1 MNRILLVEDHE
12 RFARLVSNGLG
23 AAGIAVDAVS
33 RIDAAWS
40 ALQQIAYGALVLDR
54 GLPDGD
60 GLTFL
65 KRLRDSKLSIP
76 CLILTAR
83 DAIHDRVE
91 GLDAGADDYL
101 PKPFAMD
108 ELVARVRALL
118 RRPAESL
125 PIEPRHGDLRLRPA
139 QGMLHCGEECVPLAA
154 SEMQIMLL
162 LAQKGGDT
170 VRRSALEAAAWGLSE
185 AVTPNA
191 LDVALHRIRRKL
203 VAVGSL
209 QKIVNVRGLGYALR
223 DDDLAK

>member
-12 RFARLVSNGLG
+12 RLARLVSKGLG
-23 AAGIAVDAVS
+23 AAGIAVDAVQ

-40 ALQQIAYGALVLDR
+40 ALRQVSYGALVLDR

-60 GLTFL
+60 GLKLL
-65 KRLRDSKLSIP
+65 KRLRDAGLSIP
-76 CLILTAR
+76 CLVLSAR
-83 DAIHDRVE
+83 DALHDRVE
-91 GLDAGADDYL
+91 GLNTGADDYL

-125 PIEPRHGDLRLRPA
+125 PVEPGHGDLRLQPA
-139 QGMLHCGEECVPLAA
+139 QGMLHCGDECVSLAA
-154 SEMQIMLL
+154 SEMQIMLS
-162 LAQKGGDT
+162 LARKGGDT
-170 VRRSALEAAAWGLSE
+170 VSRSKLEAAAWGLSD

-203 VAVGSL
+203 RAIGSR
-209 QKIVNVRGLGYALR
+209 QKIVNVRSLGYALR
-223 DDDLAK
+223 EDGVAQ

>member
-12 RFARLVSNGLG
+12 RLAQLVSNGLS
-23 AAGIAVDAVS
+23 AAGIAVDVVQ

-40 ALQQIAYGALVLDR
+40 ALQQMSYGALVLDR
-54 GLPDGD
+54 GLPDGE
-60 GLTFL
+60 GLLLL
-65 KRLRDSKLSIP
+65 KRLRDAEVSIP
-76 CLILTAR
+76 CLVLTAR
-83 DAIHDRVE
+83 DALNDRVE

-118 RRPAESL
+118 RRPAECL
-125 PIEPRHGDLRLRPA
+125 PLAPGHGDLQLRPA
-139 QGMLHCGEECVPLAA
+139 EGMVHCGDECISLAA

-162 LAQKGGDT
+162 LARRGGDT

-185 AVTPNA
+185 PVTPNA

-203 VAVGSL
+203 GAIGSR

-223 DDDLAK
+223 EDDVAE

>member
-12 RFARLVSNGLG
+12 RLAQLVGNGLN
-23 AAGIAVDAVS
+23 AAGIAVDAVQ
-33 RIDAAWS
+33 RIDAAWA
-40 ALQQIAYGALVLDR
+40 ALQQMSYGALVLDR
-54 GLPDGD
+54 GLPDGE
-60 GLTFL
+60 GLLLL
-65 KRLRDSKLSIP
+65 KRLRDAEVSIP
-76 CLILTAR
+76 CLVLTAR
-83 DAIHDRVE
+83 DALNDRIE

-118 RRPAESL
+118 RRPAECL
-125 PIEPRHGDLRLRPA
+125 PLAPGHGDLRLRPA
-139 QGMLHCGEECVPLAA
+139 EGMLHCGDECISLAA

-162 LAQKGGDT
+162 LARRGGDT

-185 AVTPNA
+185 PVTPNA

-203 VAVGSL
+203 GAIGSR

-223 DDDLAK
+223 EDDVAE